1 MKHRTAIDSSLVS
14 KIGGTGVALAGI
26 GKAVDSDIQT
36 KKVDAANAAALDLKT
51 KAVNS
56 TIRRTKAV
64 TDRENKADI
73 KKEKKRKAK
82 ILSMRNF
89 LSKEYKVDT
98 SQYSDDDIEFN
109 GDRIEKIYKDKTSR
123 KQPAFYNTN
132 DGIVM
137 VYADENN
144 KPVTKLAFKS
154 SSEKD
159 EKFEKWA
166 DDKVQVDPR
175 SGLYDAEELYQYNGK
190 GSYYAS
196 KKTFEEAQQVQRAK
210 KTAKLKL

>member
-73 KKEKKRKAK
+73 KKR
-82 ILSMRNF
+82 
-89 LSKEYKVDT
+89 
-98 SQYSDDDIEFN
+98 
-109 GDRIEKIYKDKTSR
+109 
-123 KQPAFYNTN
+123 
-132 DGIVM
+132 
-137 VYADENN
+137 
-144 KPVTKLAFKS
+144 
-154 SSEKD
+154 
-159 EKFEKWA
+159 
-166 DDKVQVDPR
+166 
-175 SGLYDAEELYQYNGK
+175 
-190 GSYYAS
+190 
-196 KKTFEEAQQVQRAK
+196 EEAK
-210 KTAKLKL
+210 SKNTIYEKLFK